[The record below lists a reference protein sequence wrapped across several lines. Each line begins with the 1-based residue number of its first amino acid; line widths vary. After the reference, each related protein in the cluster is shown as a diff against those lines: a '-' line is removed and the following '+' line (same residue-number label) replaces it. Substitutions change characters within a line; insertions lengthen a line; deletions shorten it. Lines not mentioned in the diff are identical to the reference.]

1 MGFSVSQLIS
11 YKDILWSLWNKLL
24 IKLSQ
29 FLILGA
35 SSVVPTGDYGYGGYP
50 QYSGGPGGYGYGY
63 SATTCGLLSK

>member
-1 MGFSVSQLIS
+1 MSP
-11 YKDILWSLWNKLL
+11 
-24 IKLSQ
+24 